1 VKPTFDSF
9 TEPTVDRRKLLFGM
23 LFCAASGVAAWRLPR
38 KHLDYLGK
46 DTLEQL
52 VPKSI
57 GRWNFVAASGLVV
70 PPQDELRDATY
81 SQLLTRVYSDGRSPP
96 VMFLIA
102 QSANQ
107 TGILQVHRPEFCYTA
122 SGYKISPVVPRPI
135 DLGSSV
141 LHASAMDATSGGTPE
156 HVVYWTRVGDR
167 IPTSWTQQKLDVA
180 ELNLKGLIP
189 DAVLVRVSCVTS
201 DSDVARSTID
211 NFVRTFVASVPP
223 SRRSVFIASI

>member
-1 VKPTFDSF
+1 
-9 TEPTVDRRKLLFGM
+9 
-23 LFCAASGVAAWRLPR
+23 
-38 KHLDYLGK
+38 
-46 DTLEQL
+46 
-52 VPKSI
+52 
-57 GRWNFVAASGLVV
+57 
-70 PPQDELRDATY
+70 
-81 SQLLTRVYSDGRSPP
+81 
-96 VMFLIA
+96 
-102 QSANQ
+102 
-107 TGILQVHRPEFCYTA
+107 
-122 SGYKISPVVPRPI
+122 
-135 DLGSSV
+135 
-141 LHASAMDATSGGTPE
+141 MDATSGGTPE